1 MIQSG
6 RLTDSHCHLLSIA
19 KKGGD
24 IEQIWSKFLAVG
36 GTWLLDVGIRE
47 DDADERLALTSL
59 GPQLRFSCG
68 VHPSETADLPNWDRL
83 VSRFQNPLCVAVGEI
98 GLDWYR
104 GRDNEAQQ
112 LQFFSTQLDIAEQV
126 DRPVILHV
134 REAMNEVLSELKRH
148 PRIRGVFHCFSGTP
162 EDAQE
167 ALELG
172 FFLSFAGNLTYKNS
186 ETLRQAL
193 KVVPRDC
200 VLFETD
206 APYLSPTPVR
216 GQRNEPYNVLHTIK
230 FASEI
235 LKVDQAELCNQT
247 TRNFEKLF
255 APGPI
260 VEGS

>member
-1 MIQSG
+1 MNQSV
-6 RLTDSHCHLLSIA
+6 RLTDSHCHLLSIV

-24 IEQIWSKFLAVG
+24 IAQVWAEFLAAG

-47 DDADERLALTSL
+47 DDVDERIALTSL

-104 GRDNEAQQ
+104 GRETESQQ
-112 LQFFSTQLDIAEQV
+112 LQNFITQLEIAEQV
-126 DRPVILHV
+126 GRPVILHV
-134 REAMNEVLSELKRH
+134 REAMKEVLTELKRH
-148 PRIRGVFHCFSGTP
+148 PRVQGVFHCFSGTP

-167 ALELG
+167 ALNLG
-172 FFLSFAGNLTYKNS
+172 FALSFAGNLTYKSS

-193 KVVPRDC
+193 KIVPRES

-206 APYLSPTPVR
+206 APYLSPVPVR
-216 GQRNEPYNVLHTIK
+216 GQRNEPHNVRHTIN

-235 LKVDQAELCNQT
+235 LKIDPAELCDQT
-247 TRNFEKLF
+247 TQNFEKLF
-255 APGPI
+255 APVLIAG
-260 VEGS
+260 E

>member
-1 MIQSG
+1 MIQSV

-24 IEQIWSKFLAVG
+24 IAQTWTKFLAAG

-47 DDADERLALTSL
+47 DDAEERLALTSL

-68 VHPSETADLPNWDRL
+68 VHPSETADTPNWDRL
-83 VSRFQNPLCVAVGEI
+83 VSRFQNPLCIAVGEI

-112 LQFFSTQLDIAEQV
+112 LQFFSTQLEIAEQV

-134 REAMNEVLSELKRH
+134 REAMKDVLAELKRH
-148 PRIRGVFHCFSGTP
+148 PRVRGVFHCFSGTP
-162 EDAQE
+162 EDAQQ
-167 ALELG
+167 ALKLG

-193 KVVPRDC
+193 KVVPRDS

-206 APYLSPTPVR
+206 APYLSPQPVR
-216 GQRNEPYNVLHTIK
+216 GQTNEPYNVLHTIN

-235 LKVDQAELCNQT
+235 LNVEQAQLCEQT
-247 TRNFEKLF
+247 TQNFEKLF
-255 APGPI
+255 APALI
-260 VEGS
+260 AEES